1 MVVLEQEESRVC
13 HPTLLSPACTGDLEQ
28 IPMGSDHWLACAF
41 ASISF
46 IILRRP
52 KLKKIG

>member
-1 MVVLEQEESRVC
+1 MVVLEQEESCVC

-46 IILRRP
+46 IILRD
-52 KLKKIG
+52 LS